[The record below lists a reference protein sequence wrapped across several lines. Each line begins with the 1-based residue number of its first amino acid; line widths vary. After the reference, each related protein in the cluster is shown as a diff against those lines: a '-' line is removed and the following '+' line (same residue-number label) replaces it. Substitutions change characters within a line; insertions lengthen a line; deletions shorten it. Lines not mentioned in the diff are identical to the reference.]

1 MRMSRTTRLA
11 LAFSPA
17 LLLAACQAEE
27 EAVAP
32 EPAATDVSGGELIA
46 VPADSA
52 SPQGVTVP
60 ETPMTPVAPSAAAA
74 PADSASQ

>member
-1 MRMSRTTRLA
+1 MRVSRTTRLA
-11 LAFSPA
+11 LALSPA
-17 LLLAACQAEE
+17 LLLVACQAEE

-32 EPAATDVSGGELIA
+32 EPAATDVGGGELIA

-60 ETPMTPVAPSAAAA
+60 ETPMTPVPAESAA
-74 PADSASQ
+74 Q